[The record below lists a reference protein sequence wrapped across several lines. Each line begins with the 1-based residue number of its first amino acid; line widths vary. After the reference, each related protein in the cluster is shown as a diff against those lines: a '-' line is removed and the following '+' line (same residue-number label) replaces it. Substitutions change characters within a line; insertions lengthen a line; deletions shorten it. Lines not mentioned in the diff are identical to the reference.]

1 MPDESLEDRIQRF
14 GSAVRMLRSAPS
26 LKFPFLYPPEYS
38 SWDDEQRAWKTT
50 SVLFDQS
57 HHMADLRVE
66 GPDTKKLFSDLG
78 VNSMAT
84 FGKDRAKQFIACS
97 PGGRFI
103 GDGILF
109 GLDDDRYSLVG
120 GPLAFNWVAYQAETG
135 DYDVKV
141 VKDPPTA
148 FNPGRRQMYRY
159 ELNGPRSGEI
169 LAKAQGAAMPQI
181 GFFHMGELTIAGKH
195 VRVLNHTMAGA
206 PGLENTGL
214 ELMGP
219 IDDGPTVLEAIVAAG
234 EEFGMRRGG
243 SRAYLTTARESGWI
257 PLVVPAIYTGDD
269 LKPYREWLNPR
280 GLEGHAS
287 LQGSFDSD
295 DIEDYYA
302 TPWDLGYG
310 NIIRFDH
317 DFIGRDAL
325 ERLADQPHRRKV
337 WLVWDSSDVM
347 DVFERSLFGDGVR
360 PRILDLPNSEYGTL
374 IFDKVLAGDRLVGM
388 STWAGYTA
396 NARAFQSLA
405 MVDEDAAQDGAV
417 VTVLW
422 GQPDGG
428 KSTPFLVPHVQAEIR
443 ARIRLQPPD

>member
-1 MPDESLEDRIQRF
+1 
-14 GSAVRMLRSAPS
+14 
-26 LKFPFLYPPEYS
+26 
-38 SWDDEQRAWKTT
+38 
-50 SVLFDQS
+50 
-57 HHMADLRVE
+57 MADIRVS
-66 GPDTKKLFSDLG
+66 GPDVRRLFSDVG
-78 VNSMAT
+78 VNSMAA

-97 PGGRFI
+97 PDGHFI

-120 GPLAFNWVAYQAETG
+120 GPLAFNWVSYQAETG
-135 DYDVKV
+135 GYDVEV

-169 LAKAQGAAMPQI
+169 LEKAQGAPVPQI
-181 GFFHMGELTIAGKH
+181 GFFHMGELTIAGRR

-206 PGLENTGL
+206 PGMDNTGL

-219 IDDGPTVLEAIVAAG
+219 LEDGPAVLEAIVAAG
-234 EEFGMRRGG
+234 AEFGLRRGG

-257 PLVVPAIYTGDD
+257 PLVVPAIYTGDQM
-269 LKPYREWLNPR
+269 KPYREWLDPR
-280 GLEGHAS
+280 GLEGQAS
-287 LQGSFDSD
+287 LEGSFDAE

-325 ERLADQPHRRKV
+325 EGLADQPHRRKV
-337 WLVWDSSDVM
+337 WLVWDSRDVM
-347 DVFERSLFGDGVR
+347 AVFERSLFGEGTQ
-360 PRILDLPNSEYGTL
+360 PRILDLPNAEYGTL
-374 IFDKVLAGDRLVGM
+374 IFDKVLAGDRLVGV

-396 NARAFQSLA
+396 NARSFMSLA
-405 MVDEDAAQDGAV
+405 MVDEAAAHDGAD
-417 VTVLW
+417 VTVVW

-428 KSTPFLVPHVQAEIR
+428 VSTPFLVPHVQAKIR
-443 ARIRLQPPD
+443 ATVRLQPPA